1 MNKQVITKVKESANL
16 AVLTHD
22 ITFLTCNSV
31 DFFTKQP
38 WCTSFCITH
47 DYQGGQKKKNRQT
60 VLASIN
66 TFLKLRQVNARFPSF
81 LRYSSITLK

>member
-38 WCTSFCITH
+38 
-47 DYQGGQKKKNRQT
+47 
-60 VLASIN
+60 
-66 TFLKLRQVNARFPSF
+66 
-81 LRYSSITLK
+81 